1 MLHFTFKNGQAGISL
16 SAHNSFKSFIIMVVM
31 LVMTASS
38 VFAEVIDGFRYKL
51 DTKTKTA
58 TLLPRSNGYSGDIVI
73 PEKIKGNDGEL
84 YTVVALGDCSF
95 SGCTGLTSI
104 TIPSSVTTLEGNSFS
119 GCTGLTSI
127 TIPSS
132 VTSIGGSCFAHC
144 TGLTSITIPSSV
156 TSIGGSCFSGCI

>member
-104 TIPSSVTTLEGNSFS
+104 TIPF
-119 GCTGLTSI
+119 
-127 TIPSS
+127 S
-132 VTSIGGSCFAHC
+132 VTSIGGSF
-144 TGLTSITIPSSV
+144 
-156 TSIGGSCFSGCI
+156 FYGCI